1 MPELLRG
8 IVRSVVDA
16 EADLELVG
24 ELPDHASLADVIA
37 RDHPDVV
44 VGNSSEADIERLL
57 RGNATMKVLQ
67 IEGIGG
73 SSFLYELQPARTA
86 LGELSP
92 ARLLEAIRT

>member
-8 IVRSVVDA
+8 IIRTVVAA

-24 ELPDHASLADVIA
+24 ELPDRASLPDVIA

-44 VGNSSEADIERLL
+44 IGNSTQDDIERLL
-57 RGNATMKVLQ
+57 RGSATMKVLQ
-67 IEGIGG
+67 IDGTGG
-73 SSFLYELQPARTA
+73 SAFLYELQPARTA

-92 ARLLEAIRT
+92 ALLLEAIRT